1 MKTVLITAIGGDIGQ
16 SIAQCIRNYSDDVF
30 LIGTDIH
37 IKHGGSLFVDK
48 VVIVPYANDP
58 KYLDRISEIVNE
70 NDIDVIIPVNENELD
85 VFANT
90 DQNHSLIYCGKKI
103 VNIGLDKLKTIECLK
118 SFRK

>member
-48 VVIVPYANDP
+48 VVIDSH
-58 KYLDRISEIVNE
+58 LDLHQDCS
-70 NDIDVIIPVNENELD
+70 
-85 VFANT
+85 
-90 DQNHSLIYCGKKI
+90 G
-103 VNIGLDKLKTIECLK
+103 
-118 SFRK
+118 